1 MTAIG
6 APDAQIVFVRV
17 PYLQYEQILLTTN
30 FRQYLETIMLSSRVL
45 KTEIQKTTN
54 QKTYEL
60 QIGSHEFTVDFK
72 GCNRQLDWFEIS
84 LLYNKSDKHLTI
96 YNSYNAECAAEMIKK
111 IELSNISDAYSA
123 TNTMKFDISNDTQKH
138 LLWKQ

>member
-1 MTAIG
+1 
-6 APDAQIVFVRV
+6 
-17 PYLQYEQILLTTN
+17 
-30 FRQYLETIMLSSRVL
+30 MLSSRVL

-123 TNTMKFDISNDTQKH
+123 TNTMKFDISNDTQKY